1 MVTSLRMAALAEI
14 IGLDHVYLTVSSLS
28 RSEPFYDRVLG
39 EVLGFRKKAFA
50 LDREAHRV

>member
-50 LDREAHRV
+50 LDRR